1 MPDVPYNARVKKALS
16 WVITIPF
23 AIGFGFLLLVF
34 DIAGRLVRPIS
45 FRGFEWVMAGLQWSL
60 LRLFRM
66 FGTSIEIER
75 PDDLLPGTGYAILS
89 NHQSM
94 LDIVMIGGILV
105 SNFPKY
111 VAKKELSNWI
121 PSISLNLKWGGNAL
135 IDRDDPRQAI
145 RAIRDMARTAQERGV
160 SAVIFPE
167 GRRSRDGNLLPFK
180 TAGAKSMLKA
190 ADSLPVV
197 PTVISGSWQLN
208 RLFPFTPGV
217 KVRIAFGSPIDRQP
231 GDEAEVISQVEAWMQ
246 SKLVLHHSKK

>member
-16 WVITIPF
+16 WVVTIPF

-60 LRLFRM
+60 LRLFRLC
-66 FGTSIEIER
+66 GTSIEIER

-121 PSISLNLKWGGNAL
+121 PSISLNLKWGGNGL

-145 RAIRDMARTAQERGV
+145 RAIRDMGRTAQERGV

-167 GRRSRDGNLLPFK
+167 GRRSRDGKLLPFK

-190 ADSLPVV
+190 ADRLPVV
-197 PTVISGSWQLN
+197 ATIISGSWQLN

-217 KVRIAFGSPIDRQP
+217 KVRIVFGSPIDRHP
-231 GDEAEVISQVEAWMQ
+231 GDEEEVIRQVEAWMQ
-246 SKLVLHHSKK
+246 SKLVTA

>member
-1 MPDVPYNARVKKALS
+1 MPDLPYNTRVKKALS
-16 WVITIPF
+16 WVISIPF
-23 AIGFGFLLLVF
+23 AIGFGLLLLVF

-45 FRGFEWVMAGLQWSL
+45 FRGFEWVMAGLQWSV
-60 LRLFRM
+60 LRLFQM
-66 FGTSIEIER
+66 FGTSIEVER
-75 PDDLLPGTGYAILS
+75 PKDLLPDTGYALLS

-167 GRRSRDGNLLPFK
+167 GRRSKDGNLLPFK

-190 ADSLPVV
+190 ADQLPVV
-197 PTVISGSWQLN
+197 PTIISGSWQLN

-217 KVRIAFGSPIDRQP
+217 KVRIVFGSPIPRHP
-231 GDEAEVISQVEAWMQ
+231 GDEAEVIDQVEDWMQ
-246 SKLVLHHSKK
+246 SKLMNA

>member
-1 MPDVPYNARVKKALS
+1 V
-16 WVITIPF
+16 
-23 AIGFGFLLLVF
+23 
-34 DIAGRLVRPIS
+34 
-45 FRGFEWVMAGLQWSL
+45 
-60 LRLFRM
+60 
-66 FGTSIEIER
+66 ER

-89 NHQSM
+89 NHQSL

-111 VAKKELSNWI
+111 VAKDELSNWI

-135 IDRDDPRQAI
+135 IDREDPRQSI

-190 ADSLPVV
+190 ADRIGLLAVEPTDSLH
-197 PTVISGSWQLN
+197 TGGEGAD
-208 RLFPFTPGV
+208 R
-217 KVRIAFGSPIDRQP
+217 VRKPYRSPPRR
-231 GDEAEVISQVEAWMQ
+231 
-246 SKLVLHHSKK
+246 

>member
-1 MPDVPYNARVKKALS
+1 MKKALS

-23 AIGFGFLLLVF
+23 AIGFGLLLLVF
-34 DIAGRLVRPIS
+34 DVVGRLIRPIS

-60 LRLFRM
+60 LRLFQM
-66 FGTSIEIER
+66 CGTRIEVER

-111 VAKKELSNWI
+111 VAKDELSNWI

-135 IDRDDPRQAI
+135 IDREDPRQSI

-167 GRRSRDGNLLPFK
+167 GSRSRDGNLLPFK

-190 ADSLPVV
+190 ADQLPVV
-197 PTVISGSWQLN
+197 PAIISGSWQLN
-208 RLFPFTPGV
+208 RLIPFTPGV
-217 KVRIAFGSPIDRQP
+217 KVRIAFGSPIDRHP
-231 GDEAEVISQVEAWMQ
+231 GDETEVINQVEAWMQ
-246 SKLVLHHSKK
+246 SKLVTATQ

>member
-1 MPDVPYNARVKKALS
+1 MQDLPYNARVKKALS

-23 AIGFGFLLLVF
+23 AIGFGLLLLVF
-34 DIAGRLVRPIS
+34 DITGRLVRLIS

-60 LRLFRM
+60 LRLFQL
-66 FGTSIEIER
+66 FGTSIEVER
-75 PDDLLPGTGYAILS
+75 PDDLLPRTGYALLS

-167 GRRSRDGNLLPFK
+167 GRRSKDGNLLPFK

-190 ADSLPVV
+190 ADRLPVV
-197 PTVISGSWQLN
+197 PTIISGSWQLN
-208 RLFPFTPGV
+208 KLFPFTPGV
-217 KVRIAFGSPIDRQP
+217 KVRIVFGSPIERHP
-231 GDEAEVISQVEAWMQ
+231 GDEDEVIRQVEAWMQ
-246 SKLVLHHSKK
+246 SKLVTA

>member
-1 MPDVPYNARVKKALS
+1 MQHPPYNVLVKTALS

-23 AIGFGFLLLVF
+23 AIGFGLLLLVF
-34 DIAGRLVRPIS
+34 DIVGRLVRPIS

-60 LRLFRM
+60 LRLFQM
-66 FGTSIEIER
+66 FGTRIEVER
-75 PDDLLPGTGYAILS
+75 PDDLAPGTGYAILS

-135 IDRDDPRQAI
+135 IDRDDPRQSI

-180 TAGAKSMLKA
+180 TAGAKSLLKA
-190 ADSLPVV
+190 ADRLPVV
-197 PTVISGSWQLN
+197 PTIISGSWRLN

-217 KVRIAFGSPIDRQP
+217 NVRIVFGSPIERQP
-231 GDEAEVISQVEAWMQ
+231 GDETEVIRHVEAWMQ
-246 SKLVLHHSKK
+246 SKLVTV

>member
-1 MPDVPYNARVKKALS
+1 MKKALS

-23 AIGFGFLLLVF
+23 AIGFGLLLLVF
-34 DIAGRLVRPIS
+34 DIVGRLIRPIS

-60 LRLFRM
+60 LRLFQIC
-66 FGTSIEIER
+66 GTRIEVER

-89 NHQSM
+89 NHQSL

-111 VAKKELSNWI
+111 VAKDELSNWI

-135 IDRDDPRQAI
+135 IDREDPRQSI

-190 ADSLPVV
+190 ADRLPVV
-197 PTVISGSWQLN
+197 PAIVSGSWQLN
-208 RLFPFTPGV
+208 RLIPFTPGV
-217 KVRIAFGSPIDRQP
+217 RVRIAFGSPIDRHP
-231 GDEAEVISQVEAWMQ
+231 GDETEVINQVEAWMQ
-246 SKLVLHHSKK
+246 SKLVTATQ